1 MSKNVFRAA
10 ARLAFVCVIS
20 LSALSLSTAFAA
32 TQEEADAK
40 FAAGDWL
47 AAASDYR
54 ALLAEDGANAQNWY
68 NLGAALFA
76 LEDYA
81 GAKRAYRAAIDAGY
95 ARIPRARVQLARIA
109 MAEGRRKDA
118 LKELEKVAQS
128 GAPSGR
134 YLRELPDFAP
144 LLDDERFKKV
154 VHALTPC
161 ADGHH
166 RDFDFWLGEWDV
178 YGNGSQTPTA
188 SSRISIREE
197 GCVIFEEYSVAGA
210 FSGVS
215 INFYDPAK
223 EKWHQTWMSSSA
235 GSVYI
240 EGGVNLDGAMVLT
253 DDGLD
258 IAKITGVLNRV
269 TWTPNPDGTVR
280 QFWES
285 SSDGGATWSV
295 AFDGLYKKKKAA
307 E

>member
-1 MSKNVFRAA
+1 MIKDMMRTGAVFGFAA
-10 ARLAFVCVIS
+10 AVS
-20 LSALSLSTAFAA
+20 LSAFSISSAFAA

-40 FAAGDWL
+40 FAEGDWNG
-47 AAASDYR
+47 AASDYR
-54 ALLAEDGANAQNWY
+54 ALLADDKENAQNWY

-81 GAKRAYRAAIDAGY
+81 GAKKAFQAAIDAGY
-95 ARIPRARVQLARIA
+95 ARTPRARVQLARIA
-109 MAEGRRKDA
+109 MAQGKKSDA
-118 LKELEKVAQS
+118 IKELEKVAAS
-128 GAPSGR
+128 GGPSGR

-144 LLDDERFKKV
+144 LLENDRFKKV
-154 VHALTPC
+154 VAALTPC
-161 ADGHH
+161 ASGHH
-166 RDFDFWLGEWDV
+166 RDFDFWIGEWDV

-197 GCVIFEEYSVAGA
+197 GCAILEEYSIGSA
-210 FSGVS
+210 FTGVS

-240 EGGVNLDGAMVLT
+240 EGGLNLDGAMVLT

-258 IAKITGVLNRV
+258 ISKITGVLNRV
-269 TWTPNPDGTVR
+269 TWTPNKDGSVR
-280 QFWES
+280 QYWEA

-295 AFDGLYKKKKAA
+295 SFDGLYKRKAA